1 MSNRI
6 NASLNLTKIGEA
18 VRAGH
23 SAVKTDSKGNKYLAV
38 TLWIND
44 SPDQF
49 GNDVGIQL
57 NSTQEKREAEGK
69 VYVGNGKT
77 ATLQQAATPAS
88 QPATQPATEVP
99 GSGLP
104 F

>member
-38 TLWIND
+38 TVWIND

-77 ATLQQAATPAS
+77 ATLQQAAAPAPQQAS
-88 QPATQPATEVP
+88 DEFKD
-99 GSGLP
+99 LP